1 MLIWLKN
8 KVSVLRINIL
18 MRSYNLNGPTIQE
31 V

>member
-8 KVSVLRINIL
+8 KVFVLRINIL
-18 MRSYNLNGPTIQE
+18 MRSYSLNEPTIQE